1 MKKFANPE
9 MEIEKFEI
17 CDVITTSS
25 CDTHA
30 DDCPNHMGLV

>member
-17 CDVITTSS
+17 CDVITTS
-25 CDTHA
+25 CDTDGYNCP
-30 DDCPNHMGLV
+30 DDMGLVG